1 MEEGSY
7 GRQVFRATWRSST
20 VWVVAL
26 VGLMALAFAAGALL
40 SPRGTWFL
48 GGLALVFG
56 LLAWL
61 LLQPLLSAHPILSV
75 GREGIGGYLLKGET
89 IPWGDVEDLSHISVQ
104 GQDHIQIQLREGAVS
119 QAATAGLFRRGL
131 KRGIVLTPLRKAD
144 RQPAVQAALQGFQR
158 NATGQAL
165 LALNG
170 RVEQMRAHEAFEQR
184 LRTLTPTPWALYAV
198 IAVNVGVWLLNL
210 FDGMSPMK
218 PDSADL
224 FAWGANST
232 SAVVRDG
239 EYWRLLTAT
248 VLHGGVLHLALN
260 MYALWDAGRRVCQWF
275 GNGQF
280 LLIYW
285 GAGLA
290 GSALS
295 LHFSSQQ
302 AISVGASGAVFGV
315 LGALLVGVYQHRERV
330 PKAMV
335 QQLLTSQGLFVVFML
350 VQGFARSGIDNAA
363 HVGGLV
369 AGAAL
374 AWVLVELIDET
385 AGAAH
390 RLRQQVLGVGLVA
403 VMVGGLAWSAQPG
416 LDHRQLFQSQ
426 SAMQDLLP
434 RLRAAEDAFQADAT
448 AHREGRLSEAQLVD
462 AMEQRHIPAYRDI
475 VQAIKAL
482 APDASMSRLR
492 DIGEL
497 YTALLEVMT
506 LEVRK
511 YRGTADPSQVDA
523 RQAVLSKQLQEIS
536 ARLKSTAP

>member
-26 VGLMALAFAAGALL
+26 VGVMAVGFAVGALA
-40 SPRGTWFL
+40 SPRGTWL
-48 GGLALVFG
+48 LAALALVFG

-61 LLQPLLSAHPILSV
+61 LLQPFLSAHPILSV
-75 GREGIGGYLLKGET
+75 GREGIGGYLLRGQT
-89 IPWGDVEDLSHISVQ
+89 IPWSDVEDLSHVSVQ
-104 GQDHIQIQLREGAVS
+104 GQDHLQIQLREGAVS

-144 RQPAVQAALQGFQR
+144 RQPAVQAALQAFQR
-158 NATGQAL
+158 HATGQAL

-170 RVEQMRAHEAFEQR
+170 RFEEMRAHEAFEQR
-184 LRTLTPTPWALYAV
+184 LRALTPNPWALYAV
-198 IAVNVGVWLLNL
+198 IAVNVAVWLLNL

-218 PDSADL
+218 PTSAEL

-280 LLIYW
+280 LLIYL

-363 HVGGLV
+363 HVGGLI

-374 AWVLVELIDET
+374 AWVLVELIDEQ
-385 AGAAH
+385 AGAVQ
-390 RLRQQVLGVGLVA
+390 RRRQQVLALGLVA
-403 VMVGGLAWSAQPG
+403 VMVGGLTWTARPG
-416 LDHRQLFQSQ
+416 IDHRQLFQSQ
-426 SAMQDLLP
+426 SALEALLP
-434 RLRAAEDAFQADAT
+434 RMRAAEDAFQADAK
-448 AHREGRLSEAQLVD
+448 AHREGRMNEAQLVD
-462 AMEQRHIPAYRDI
+462 AMEQRHIPAYREL
-475 VQAIKAL
+475 VQALKAVNP
-482 APDASMSRLR
+482 AAATSRLK

-497 YTALLEVMT
+497 YATLLEVMT
-506 LEVRK
+506 LEVGK
-511 YRGTADPSQVDA
+511 HRGTVGVAQADA
-523 RQAVLSKQLQEIS
+523 RQAVLSTQLTQIS
-536 ARLKSTAP
+536 ERLKSTP